1 MAGGRGS
8 PWGFPLVIW
17 REKLLR
23 DIETCRYCNFML
35 IIFRTRRAGAANYVY
50 KIFRGCAEDQWP
62 ILFNPLGKI
71 IKEVISRV
79 GNHELVIIYRDK
91 IEITMG

>member
-1 MAGGRGS
+1 MFIKFS
-8 PWGFPLVIW
+8 
-17 REKLLR
+17 
-23 DIETCRYCNFML
+23 
-35 IIFRTRRAGAANYVY
+35 GAVL
-50 KIFRGCAEDQWP
+50 KIKWP